1 MRVSA
6 TDETASIVKTVAL
19 TAAPIYLRQSRNFN
33 RLAL

>member
-19 TAAPIYLRQSRNFN
+19 LELLYIYGQSRNFN